1 MTRTPTSSFC
11 LDTKRDSPQRT
22 CESALVARAVVR
34 RMTTGGS
41 PITFRFSRQIL
52 NSSWRR
58 GSPAGTRLA
67 ISACRRG
74 LDDDR
79 FAGIEH
85 GGGAAFECL
94 DTAVLASHGI
104 LADVA
109 VLTAGKPKGRHAP
122 VARQNGAFHPF

>member
-1 MTRTPTSSFC
+1 
-11 LDTKRDSPQRT
+11 
-22 CESALVARAVVR
+22 
-34 RMTTGGS
+34 MTTGGS

-52 NSSWRR
+52 NSRSWRR

-67 ISACRRG
+67 ISAGGRR

-104 LADVA
+104 LADVFLLLCLLFGGFA
-109 VLTAGKPKGRHAP
+109 CLVFLLRRPPMVGAATADAH
-122 VARQNGAFHPF
+122 